1 MTAAPLRLMVVGG
14 GWAGAALVAAL
25 LPYARSRLSITV
37 VDPFLQRPFAPDLVH
52 ALDWTAPRL
61 LASTWSPAPLW
72 RKARARWVRDVA
84 TALDPVRHRLEC
96 ATHRPLEFD
105 LAVVATGAVADW
117 EGVPGLDGGRLSLT
131 SASHAALAAD
141 QLARFTPRGPL
152 ALVVAAPVGK
162 PTSVP
167 PLDLPAI
174 SALALYRA
182 KDPRQRG
189 KRALLLLTPYA
200 SVAESLGQAAG
211 QELLHRLKQLGISV
225 MAGAQVERV
234 EQTAVYLA
242 GQGRPLQAAHLVWLP
257 PLRNRAWLFR
267 SGLCNAGGW
276 VPVNAWQQ
284 HVDFPDL
291 YAIGDCAA
299 TGGPKWGSVAAASAA
314 VAARHI
320 VHRLRGGTLG
330 SPPQGR
336 PVEWLAPYT
345 RTQGVFAVGEGGA
358 TLSLAFGRMPLYLA
372 SCQRTWARRRGW
384 IPSLW
389 SGARGEDLF
398 QDQGQ
403 LV

>member
-1 MTAAPLRLMVVGG
+1 MNSSPLRLLVVGG
-14 GWAGAALVAAL
+14 GWAGASLVAAL
-25 LPYARSRLSITV
+25 LPYARGQLAITV
-37 VDPFLQRPFAPDLVH
+37 VDPFLRRPFMPDLVH
-52 ALDWTAPRL
+52 ALDWPAPRL

-72 RKARARWVRDVA
+72 HKAGVRWVRDLA

-105 LAVVATGAVADW
+105 LAVLATGAVADW
-117 EGVPGLDGGRLSLT
+117 DGVPGLDGGRLSLT
-131 SASHAALAAD
+131 NAPHAALVAD
-141 QLARFTPRGPL
+141 QLPRFTPTGPL

-174 SALALYRA
+174 SALTLYRA
-182 KDPRQRG
+182 KDPRPRA
-189 KRALLLLTPYA
+189 KRPLLLLTPYA
-200 SVAESLGQAAG
+200 SLAESLGQTAG
-211 QELLHRLKQLGISV
+211 QELLNRLKQLGIVV
-225 MAGAQVERV
+225 MAGARVERS

-242 GQGRPLQAAHLVWLP
+242 GQARPLKAAHLLWLP

-267 SGLCNAGGW
+267 SGLCNPEGW

-299 TGGPKWGSVAAASAA
+299 GRLKWGSIATASAA
-314 VAARHI
+314 TAARHI
-320 VHRLRGGTLG
+320 AHRLKGGTLG

-336 PVEWLAPYT
+336 PVEWVAPFT
-345 RTQGVFAVGEGGA
+345 SAQGLYAVGAEGT

-372 SCQRTWARRRGW
+372 GWQRTWARRRGW

-389 SGARGEDLF
+389 SGARGEGLF
-398 QDQGQ
+398 QGQG
-403 LV
+403 